1 MPEHTPPP
9 SAVEGFCS
17 ICPVSME
24 QEGDAP
30 SCQEC
35 IRYRDLYVNAPLG
48 IFQCD
53 GERRFLNVNPQLA
66 FLYGFES
73 PEQFLANV
81 TYVTER
87 LQLREEELQDALGT
101 LQREGVI
108 HNYEVQLQRKD
119 GSLLWTTHSIRTVT
133 ATDGSIIFYDGFV
146 TDISEK
152 KELEKLR
159 DDVAR
164 MTRHDMKSPLLS
176 IVAAARLLNK
186 RLTLEGEEAEML
198 QDIHDKGAQVL
209 EMINTSLDL
218 FKMEQRDYQ
227 PRFEPFDMAALARS
241 VGRSMLPAYEEKR
254 LRFEVVVDGPEKDA
268 ERCEFEGEERH
279 IETMLM
285 NLVKNAL
292 EAAPEGSTITVRLNR
307 NETFCELDVHN
318 LGAIPQDIRPR
329 FFQRYSTSGKPEG
342 LGLGAYSAR
351 LITEA
356 HGGSISYKTS
366 EEDGTH
372 IQVKLPCRQPKK

>member
-9 SAVEGFCS
+9 SAVEGLCS
-17 ICPVSME
+17 ICPMNVE
-24 QEGDAP
+24 KEGGAP

-35 IRYRDLYVNAPLG
+35 IRYRDLYLNAPLG

-53 GERRFLNVNPQLA
+53 GDRRFLNVNPQLA
-66 FLYGFES
+66 YLYGFDS
-73 PEQFLANV
+73 PEQFLANI
-81 TYVTER
+81 TFVTER
-87 LQLREEELQDALGT
+87 LQLREEELQNALGT

-108 HNYEVQLQRKD
+108 NNYEVQLQRED
-119 GSLLWTTHSIRTVT
+119 GSLLWTAHSIRTVT
-133 ATDGSIIFYDGFV
+133 EPDGSIIFYDGFV

-152 KELEKLR
+152 KELERLR
-159 DDVAR
+159 DDVTR

-176 IVAAARLLNK
+176 IVAATRLLSK
-186 RLTLEGEEAEML
+186 HLELEGEEAEML

-218 FKMEQRDYQ
+218 FKMEQGDYR

-241 VGRSMLPAYEEKR
+241 VGRSLLPAYEEKG
-254 LRFEVVVDGPEKDA
+254 LSFEVVVDDAEKDA
-268 ERCEFEGEERH
+268 ERCEFVGEERH

-292 EAAPEGSTITVRLNR
+292 EAAPQGTTITVRLNR
-307 NETFCELDVHN
+307 DESFCEMDVHN
-318 LGAIPQDIRPR
+318 LGAIPKDIRPR

-342 LGLGAYSAR
+342 LGLGAYSAK

-356 HGGSISYKTS
+356 HGGAISFETS
-366 EEDGTH
+366 EDGGTH
-372 IQVKLPCRQPKK
+372 ILVKLPCHQPK